1 MLAQGSI
8 GTLEPYQY
16 QTKTPLILVHCA
28 HKLESTLRSIAAFAE
43 AQYSSRTIQIGHLP
57 MSDEPLKTLEV
68 KLDELLRQCSR
79 LQQENTELKQREE
92 DWQRERVRLVEKNEL
107 ARSRVEAMISR
118 LKSLEAE

>member
-1 MLAQGSI
+1 
-8 GTLEPYQY
+8 
-16 QTKTPLILVHCA
+16 
-28 HKLESTLRSIAAFAE
+28 
-43 AQYSSRTIQIGHLP
+43 
-57 MSDEPLKTLEV
+57 MSDEQLHTLEV

-79 LQQENTELKQREE
+79 LQQENTELKQREN